1 MVIVDTSVLVDFIN
15 GVTNPETEWLDL
27 RLDRQRFGLTT
38 LILTELLQGFRDDR
52 EAALVYSELHE
63 FEILELHDVKLAVD
77 AARHYRSFRNAGRT
91 VRKTVDLLI
100 ATYCIRNHHSLLHR
114 DRDFDVFEAHSGLHV
129 IHPQDQRLKP

>member
-1 MVIVDTSVLVDFIN
+1 VIIVDTSVLVDFIN

-27 RLDRQRFGLTT
+27 RLDQQRFGLTT

-77 AARHYRSFRNAGRT
+77 AAKHYRFFRNAGRT

-100 ATYCIRNHHSLLHR
+100 ATHCIRNHHSLLHR
-114 DRDFDVFEAHSGLHV
+114 DRDFDVFEEQLGLHV
-129 IHPQDQRLKP
+129 IHP